1 MTGNGPGSVDDLD
14 EVACRA
20 VIRERDLV
28 LIDFWAQWCGPCR
41 SLAPVV
47 DELAA
52 RHPALTV
59 VKVDVEANGNLAD
72 EFDVQSIPSLLLF
85 KAGQCV
91 DRQVGKVPYVH
102 LERMVARHV

>member
-1 MTGNGPGSVDDLD
+1 MAGNGPGSVDDLD

-72 EFDVQSIPSLLLF
+72 EFDVRSIPSLLLF